1 MANQHDS
8 PPVNDQR
15 EINRLVVTAGEDGA
29 PDEYAGKRD
38 STRFAVGMRLDV
50 STDPDVPSCTWP
62 AIMHNISEGG
72 FAFWSKRQ
80 LRQDGSVY
88 VREFSADNSAPWLP
102 ACVTH
107 CTVGIK
113 GYLIGAAFDPP
124 PT

>member
-1 MANQHDS
+1 
-8 PPVNDQR
+8 
-15 EINRLVVTAGEDGA
+15 
-29 PDEYAGKRD
+29 
-38 STRFAVGMRLDV
+38 
-50 STDPDVPSCTWP
+50 PDVPSCTWP